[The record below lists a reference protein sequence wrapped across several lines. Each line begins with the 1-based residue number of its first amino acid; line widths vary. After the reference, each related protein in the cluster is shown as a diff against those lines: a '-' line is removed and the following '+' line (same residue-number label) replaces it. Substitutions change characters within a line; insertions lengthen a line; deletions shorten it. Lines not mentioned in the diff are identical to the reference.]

1 VIESLAPR
9 EFSFQDAPAPP
20 PAAPPPAAPSA
31 PLTPTTGA
39 PPAPPAAPG
48 AGANAFLNMVPF
60 ILIFV
65 IFYFLLI
72 RPQRRQQKDREKMI
86 SAIKKNDHVITSGG
100 LCGIVDRIKDN
111 DVYLLVD
118 EKADVKLRILRSSI
132 VMVEKVSGGEE
143 K

>member
-1 VIESLAPR
+1 MNDSLTPR
-9 EFSFQDAPAPP
+9 AFFFQDAPPPPPVAPP
-20 PAAPPPAAPSA
+20 AAPGTPTTGAPAAPPPAQ
-31 PLTPTTGA
+31 
-39 PPAPPAAPG
+39 G

-72 RPQRRQQKDREKMI
+72 RPQRRQQKEREKMI

-100 LCGIVDRIKDN
+100 ICGIVDRIKDN

-132 VMVEKVSGGEE
+132 VMVEKVSGSEE